1 MLDCDSKS
9 HGFKSRY
16 SPNFIIKM
24 THLFGTYITEKKS
37 ILISLSNIYGLGT
50 KSVLKICKSVGI
62 NPKISI
68 DKLTKRQIDML
79 VYIIETAYNIDSDLK
94 KTNREILQ
102 TLVDIQAY
110 KGIRHSKGLTV
121 RGQRT
126 STNSRTQR
134 RLGPSRL
141 TRR

>member
-1 MLDCDSKS
+1 
-9 HGFKSRY
+9 
-16 SPNFIIKM
+16 M

-79 VYIIETAYNIDSDLK
+79 VYIMETAYHIDSDLK